1 MTRTT
6 HRPDSMRDDIAHHV
20 ALFRERQRRFN
31 EARETYS
38 AQMLARARADLERI
52 GARPALKPET
62 DRSSGAAAS
71 GFRAPGH
78 G

>member
-1 MTRTT
+1 MVHTPQR
-6 HRPDSMRDDIAHHV
+6 SESLRDDIAHRV

-52 GARPALKPET
+52 GP
-62 DRSSGAAAS
+62 RSGLVADTAAAVAAWP
-71 GFRAPGH
+71 APEH